1 MAVAVPVWLD
11 EDDLGCIICQ
21 ELEPGRCAAR
31 AATSPLP
38 KRNRNPSCKR
48 SYKHRPASLGNIS
61 NPNHSVSFALFKVPV
76 QTSIA
81 EVVQELATL
90 VGKLVD
96 ITKSMERLRPLSGSR
111 PAEEVPWARS
121 PMGSGGWGM
130 ARGSFPGSGVNLCK
144 AAGRGESR
152 AFTARWVLA
161 SSPWKPLSSLAS
173 LTLVTSS
180 TSEGEMREILHDLE
194 KIQEKLL
201 GNCSWKEALDV
212 QTPEAP
218 SSSSCPRPDQ
228 SCLEPKRTSYFAQ
241 WAITPTFDLGSL
253 SCSLEVSKD
262 CRTVTVSHGQ
272 QNYPWS
278 PQRFSAS
285 QVLCSQALSSG
296 RQYWEVDTQY
306 CNDWAIGV
314 ASWTMARNQMLGRT
328 MDSWCIEWKGTG
340 KLSAWTMAK
349 ETVLGSDRP
358 GVVGIWLD
366 LEEGKLA
373 FYSVASQESL
383 IYECEV
389 SASSPLHPA
398 FWLFGLRWGNS
409 LIIKQARV

>member
-1 MAVAVPVWLD
+1 M
-11 EDDLGCIICQ
+11 IIRGGRSDVKVSSAQTAAQ
-21 ELEPGRCAAR
+21 ERLQVSFQQQQQQQRGKELRCA
-31 AATSPLP
+31 L
-38 KRNRNPSCKR
+38 
-48 SYKHRPASLGNIS
+48 I
-61 NPNHSVSFALFKVPV
+61 SFALFKVLV
-76 QTSIA
+76 QKSIV
-81 EVVQELATL
+81 EVVQELTAL

-96 ITKSMERLRPLSGSR
+96 ITKSIQRQRPLSR
-111 PAEEVPWARS
+111 PGLAE
-121 PMGSGGWGM
+121 
-130 ARGSFPGSGVNLCK
+130 K
-144 AAGRGESR
+144 A
-152 AFTARWVLA
+152 
-161 SSPWKPLSSLAS
+161 LSSLAS
-173 LTLVTSS
+173 LTLMTSS
-180 TSEGEMREILHDLE
+180 TSEREMRKILRDLE
-194 KIQEKLL
+194 EIQEKLH
-201 GNCSWKEALDV
+201 GNFSWKEAPEA
-212 QTPEAP
+212 QTQEREMRKILRDLEEIQEKLHGNFSWKEAPEAQTQEAP

-228 SCLEPKRTSYFAQ
+228 SCLEHKRTSQFAQ
-241 WAITPTFDLGSL
+241 WAITPTFDLRSL

-262 CRTVTVSHGQ
+262 CRSVTVCHGQ

-306 CNDWAIGV
+306 CNDWAVGV

-373 FYSVASQESL
+373 FYSVANQDSL

-389 SASSPLHPA
+389 SAFSPLHPA

>member
-1 MAVAVPVWLD
+1 M
-11 EDDLGCIICQ
+11 
-21 ELEPGRCAAR
+21 
-31 AATSPLP
+31 
-38 KRNRNPSCKR
+38 
-48 SYKHRPASLGNIS
+48 NIS
-61 NPNHSVSFALFKVPV
+61 IFSCFQQSPYFPSPPPQGLSLLGTEPRTPQCEPTLYPEVLV
-76 QTSIA
+76 QKSIV
-81 EVVQELATL
+81 EVVQELTAL

-96 ITKSMERLRPLSGSR
+96 ITKSIQRQRPLSR
-111 PAEEVPWARS
+111 PGLAE
-121 PMGSGGWGM
+121 
-130 ARGSFPGSGVNLCK
+130 K
-144 AAGRGESR
+144 A
-152 AFTARWVLA
+152 
-161 SSPWKPLSSLAS
+161 LSSLAS
-173 LTLVTSS
+173 LTLMTSS
-180 TSEGEMREILHDLE
+180 TSEREMRKILRDLE
-194 KIQEKLL
+194 EIQEKLH
-201 GNCSWKEALDV
+201 GNFSWKEAPEA
-212 QTPEAP
+212 QTQEAP

-228 SCLEPKRTSYFAQ
+228 SCLEHKRTSQFAQ
-241 WAITPTFDLGSL
+241 WAITPTFDLRSL

-262 CRTVTVSHGQ
+262 CRSVTVCHGQ

-306 CNDWAIGV
+306 CNDWAVGV

-373 FYSVASQESL
+373 FYSVANQDSL

-389 SASSPLHPA
+389 SAFSPLHPA